1 MGICWCFVVCLL
13 LFGGWGDLCFSCW
26 LLLVVVYC
34 ACGSCVLVV
43 DVMGFVACCCVLFK
57 FVLVVVALILLGCCL
72 MLLWFDVVVLDISG

>member
-1 MGICWCFVVCLL
+1 MGFVDLDLLGRVSWQCWWLPFAMGICWCFVVCLL

-43 DVMGFVACCCVLFK
+43 DVMGFVACC
-57 FVLVVVALILLGCCL
+57 
-72 MLLWFDVVVLDISG
+72 

>member
-43 DVMGFVACCCVLFK
+43 DVMGFVACC
-57 FVLVVVALILLGCCL
+57 
-72 MLLWFDVVVLDISG
+72 